1 MALLAAAAVGLGALV
16 LFVHLERQGRAAAVF
31 TVLLAELL
39 VECVLY
45 PDQSVVP
52 VGLVHPGAGALS
64 FRLAEF
70 LVAVA
75 IVARLVVRG
84 APSTVG
90 VRMLWWAAF
99 LVWMATAAVAGILA
113 GNDAGLAAFEAKAVV
128 YLGAMAIG
136 AGVSLR
142 SMAGEHSLLR
152 LLRWSGGL
160 AALLI
165 VTDQAGIRLTFAV
178 PLLPVQELGLI
189 GGDLATVFSTLGALC
204 VVLAATGR
212 RIDLLAAAAVLF
224 AASVA
229 SEQRAGM
236 VAAGLTLVVVALGL
250 TLVPRRPRVTGTE
263 LLLTTTL
270 AFGLV
275 VAPSLARVVAGEPAR
290 LPLAADLESAFSS
303 TGKRQSAE
311 SRANQWDQAK
321 DLILERPL
329 VGRGLG
335 TTYAYFQSGPDEQVE
350 TNLTHNLL
358 TDVALRM
365 GFVGLFLFLAA
376 TGLSLCDG
384 WRAWRRHPDPMVAAL
399 ALGAF
404 GGIVGILGKA
414 MFESIFEKYRIAILL
429 GLLLG
434 ILRSA
439 ASSLASD
446 GAGVPPEP
454 AGRPVA
460 GAGDEWAGA
469 GHAR

>member
-1 MALLAAAAVGLGALV
+1 MALLAAGAVGLGAFF
-16 LFVHLERQGRAAAVF
+16 LFVHLERRGRAAAVL
-31 TVLLAELL
+31 TLLLGELLAECL
-39 VECVLY
+39 LY
-45 PDQSVVP
+45 PNQSVVP

-84 APSTVG
+84 APRTVG
-90 VRMLWWAAF
+90 VRTLWWAAF
-99 LVWMATAAVAGILA
+99 LVWMTTAAVAGILA

-136 AGVSLR
+136 AGIPLR
-142 SMAGEHSLLR
+142 SMVGERSLLR
-152 LLRWSGGL
+152 LLRLSGGL

-165 VTDQAGIRLTFAV
+165 VTDQAGIRLGFNV

-204 VVLAATGR
+204 VVLAASDR

-236 VAAGLTLVVVALGL
+236 VAGGLTLMVVMLGL
-250 TLVPRRPRVTGTE
+250 TFVPRRPRVTATE
-263 LLLTTTL
+263 LLLTATL
-270 AFGLV
+270 ALGLV
-275 VAPSLARVVAGEPAR
+275 FAPSLARVVAGEAAR
-290 LPLAADLESAFSS
+290 LPLADDLESAFSS
-303 TGKRQSAE
+303 TAKRQSAE
-311 SRANQWDQAK
+311 SRVNQWDQAR

-335 TTYAYFQSGPDEQVE
+335 TTYSYFQSGQDDRVE

-365 GFVGLFLFLAA
+365 GFVGLLLFLVA
-376 TGLSLCDG
+376 TGLALGDG
-384 WRAWRRHPDPMVAAL
+384 WRAWRRHPDPIVAAL

-404 GGIVGILGKA
+404 GAIVGILGKA

-429 GLLLG
+429 GLMLG

-439 ASSLASD
+439 ASSLPSD
-446 GAGVPPEP
+446 GAGVSPEP
-454 AGRPVA
+454 AGLPVVE
-460 GAGDEWAGA
+460 GDDEWAGA
-469 GHAR
+469 RHAG